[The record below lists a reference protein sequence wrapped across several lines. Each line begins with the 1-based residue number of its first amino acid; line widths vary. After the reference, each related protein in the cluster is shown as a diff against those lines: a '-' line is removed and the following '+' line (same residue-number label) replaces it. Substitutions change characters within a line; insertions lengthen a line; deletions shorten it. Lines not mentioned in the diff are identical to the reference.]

1 MTLSRPVTR
10 RAIRMAF
17 SFASA
22 PPFVKNT
29 LSKPSGARA
38 VINRA
43 ASARVAFAWAGA
55 TVVSRCACSTMAA
68 TTFGC

>member
-1 MTLSRPVTR
+1 
-10 RAIRMAF
+10 MAF

-29 LSKPSGARA
+29 LLKPSGARP

-43 ASARVAFAWAGA
+43 ASARVALAWAGA
-55 TVVSRCACSTMAA
+55 TVVSRCASSTVAA